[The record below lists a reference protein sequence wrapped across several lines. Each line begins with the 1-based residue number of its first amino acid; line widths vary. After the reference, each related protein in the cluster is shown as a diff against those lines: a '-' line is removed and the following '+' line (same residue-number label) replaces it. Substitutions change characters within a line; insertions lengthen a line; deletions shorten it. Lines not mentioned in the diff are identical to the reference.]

1 MALLGLGGGT
11 NWWGWGGPG
20 GYGNEGARMGA
31 IGGAAAPGGG
41 PIPSTLEAAR
51 YRGLKSWGGAMG

>member
-31 IGGAAAPGGG
+31 IGGAGIDEEIA
-41 PIPSTLEAAR
+41 
-51 YRGLKSWGGAMG
+51 YV